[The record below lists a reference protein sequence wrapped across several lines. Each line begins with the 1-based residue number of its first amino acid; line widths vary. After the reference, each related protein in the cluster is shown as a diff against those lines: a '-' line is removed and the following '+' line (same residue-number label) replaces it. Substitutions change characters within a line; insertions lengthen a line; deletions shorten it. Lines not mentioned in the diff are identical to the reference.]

1 MRAAETST
9 RCKRTSQCWNT
20 RWPPR
25 TGSSGR
31 CYSHHHRRRLLA
43 WLRHRSQKGMKTI
56 QGMKTGAKTHK
67 AMNSINGM
75 KMGALL
81 AALLAAGTMCAGDRQ
96 GGVVEQRCPAAMAA
110 SPTPA
115 PAACAAE
122 PCGRAAWGFGGV
134 PCLGHESWLQ
144 GGQEVSEHPHP
155 GRRIQADE
163 RLGTSR

>member
-1 MRAAETST
+1 
-9 RCKRTSQCWNT
+9 
-20 RWPPR
+20 
-25 TGSSGR
+25 
-31 CYSHHHRRRLLA
+31 
-43 WLRHRSQKGMKTI
+43 MKAI

-115 PAACAAE
+115 PAACAAAQHGE
-122 PCGRAAWGFGGV
+122 LSPGHLLGEVARADV
-134 PCLGHESWLQ
+134 RH
-144 GGQEVSEHPHP
+144 
-155 GRRIQADE
+155 
-163 RLGTSR
+163 RLLVEEWVVHLDGCEIVEIRARPPAPPSTALP

>member
-1 MRAAETST
+1 
-9 RCKRTSQCWNT
+9 
-20 RWPPR
+20 
-25 TGSSGR
+25 
-31 CYSHHHRRRLLA
+31 
-43 WLRHRSQKGMKTI
+43 MKAI

-67 AMNSINGM
+67 AMNSIKGM

-81 AALLAAGTMCAGDRQ
+81 AALLAAGTMCAGDRH